1 MTRDPFVRRL
11 IVAVTLTTA
20 GVGVA
25 PLVSDLGVIP
35 ADGPGTLVWL
45 ALSLFGV
52 VYLAILA
59 VSLAWMVLRPRLS
72 TPTGET
78 D

>member
-1 MTRDPFVRRL
+1 MTRDPFARRL
-11 IVAVTLTTA
+11 VLAVTLTAA
-20 GVGVA
+20 GMGVA
-25 PLVSDLGVIP
+25 PLVSDLGVNP

-59 VSLAWMVLRPRLS
+59 VSLAWMLMRPRLS
-72 TPTGET
+72 TSTGKAG
-78 D
+78 